1 VPLGVTPEGVLSVR
15 VRFDPPKYADDGARM
30 RAVEAIVERLRT
42 TPGVASA
49 SAMRQLPIVE
59 PAPMR
64 QFTIAGRPPAS
75 ALDTPWLEETAMT
88 LGYRETFEVALAEG
102 RLWTEDD
109 RAASPDVGIVNRE
122 AARRYWSGQ
131 SPIGQRIALLSGING
146 APAETVTIVGVVGDV
161 RAGSTALPAVP
172 RLYRPL
178 AQRPAD
184 SVAFA
189 VRVKGDPT
197 PMARTI
203 RAVLAQEDASLAVS
217 EVRRFDAL
225 TRDRLRTHALIIS
238 LFTGF
243 AAIGLVLAMAGV
255 YGVAA
260 FSVGQRRHEIGIR
273 LALGADARDVVRDA
287 VKRSFKPIGV
297 GMAAGALG
305 GWGVATTMRSFLFE
319 TSALDVVT
327 YLTVISLIA
336 VGGLLASFVPA
347 RRAASIDPGFVLK
360 RE

>member
-1 VPLGVTPEGVLSVR
+1 
-15 VRFDPPKYADDGARM
+15 
-30 RAVEAIVERLRT
+30 
-42 TPGVASA
+42 
-49 SAMRQLPIVE
+49 
-59 PAPMR
+59 
-64 QFTIAGRPPAS
+64 
-75 ALDTPWLEETAMT
+75 MT

-297 GMAAGALG
+297 GMAAGALLG
-305 GWGVATTMRSFLFE
+305 RCHHDAQLPVRDERARCRHISHGHQPDRSRGPPGQLR
-319 TSALDVVT
+319 S
-327 YLTVISLIA
+327 
-336 VGGLLASFVPA
+336 GPA
-347 RRAASIDPGFVLK
+347 RRLHRSWIRSQA
-360 RE
+360 